1 MGVSVRATHLEGC
14 ALKLFPIV
22 RLQKHVVIQ
31 FLLLHLLQS
40 CRPEPFLVLDPD
52 TRDRRV
58 RVRVKAGL
66 GFSQECGSLPGVVT
80 NDFVNAVTHHLRLAK

>member
-52 TRDRRV
+52 RV
-58 RVRVKAGL
+58 RVRERQGLWLGKAGGGGL
-66 GFSQECGSLPGVVT
+66 G
-80 NDFVNAVTHHLRLAK
+80 